1 MLTITMPAILF
12 PAISLIL
19 LAYTVKLI
27 HLGGLVRTMKS
38 QYMQSHNEA
47 LLSQLA
53 NLRKRIYLIRD
64 MQALGIGSF
73 IFSVFCMLLL
83 FVGYL
88 EIAKYSFGVSLVLLL
103 IALFLSFREIYI
115 SAAALKIE
123 IEGLEKVNEEG
134 R

>member
-27 HLGGLVRTMKS
+27 HLGALVRTMKS
-38 QYMQSHNEA
+38 QYLQTHNQA
-47 LLSQLA
+47 LLSQLV

-83 FVGYL
+83 FAGYL

-123 IEGLEKVNEEG
+123 IEGIGVNDEG

>member
-123 IEGLEKVNEEG
+123 IEGIGQNDEG

>member
-27 HLGGLVRTMKS
+27 HLGSLVRTMKS
-38 QYMQSHNEA
+38 QYMQSHNQA

-123 IEGLEKVNEEG
+123 IEGIGINDEG

>member
-38 QYMQSHNEA
+38 QYMQSHNQA

-123 IEGLEKVNEEG
+123 IEGMDKTQ
-134 R
+134 

>member
-38 QYMQSHNEA
+38 QYMQSHNQA

-103 IALFLSFREIYI
+103 IALYLSFREIYI

-123 IEGLEKVNEEG
+123 IEGMDKTQ
-134 R
+134 